1 MNGKR
6 KHDRYSYEQSVQL
19 VFGDGAIHA
28 GRSLNFSMGGM
39 FVEINPLPEFG
50 SKVILQID
58 LPGVPE
64 TCKIPCIV
72 RWTKEGHGAGI
83 QFETVRPIE
92 VWALS
97 KLIRKLKDEA

>member
-6 KHDRYSYEQSVQL
+6 KHDRYNYEQPVQL
-19 VFGDGAIHA
+19 VFMNGETHA
-28 GRSLNFSMGGM
+28 GQSLNFSIGGM
-39 FVEINPLPEFG
+39 FIEISPLPEFG
-50 SKVILQID
+50 SKVTLQID

-72 RWTKEGHGAGI
+72 RWTKNEHGAGI
-83 QFETVRPIE
+83 QFEYVRPIE

-97 KLIRKLKDEA
+97 KLIRKLKDDE